1 MRRYHQQNI
10 RQRRPFWL
18 PASNFYVLAA
28 AVTLAVFFLFW
39 GLLHD
44 GGSET
49 PLVPA
54 GLSASIVLAS
64 AVILRE
70 VVLRRAR
77 NRFLAHQRS
86 LDRSVA
92 AAPRRNDPADPDK
105 LTLERNAAILGVIEQ
120 KSHAAKTLRRL
131 AAAHREVFDLC
142 EEYLL
147 VTQRELPSVG
157 VGSPRL
163 AAIRRG
169 QDRANDLR
177 HFHLLQ
183 WASIETQNLAEEAR
197 ARSRLSERMDLTQR
211 ALTVVDFAANVYPN
225 EASLLESEQV
235 LRELITSIKVADF
248 VQKAERAAF
257 KDNRTRAISH
267 YKDALFELERATA
280 GSFED
285 RENAMGRIRD
295 EIEKLENRA
304 EETETRLNVS
314 NKKIGTPKR
323 R

>member
-28 AVTLAVFFLFW
+28 AATLAVFFLIW

-44 GGSET
+44 GGLET

-54 GLSASIVLAS
+54 GLGASIVLAS
-64 AVILRE
+64 AVFLRE

-92 AAPRRNDPADPDK
+92 AAPRRFEASETDK
-105 LTLERNAAILGVIEQ
+105 LTLEKNAAILRAIEQ
-120 KSHAAKTLRRL
+120 KSQAAKTLQRL

-147 VTQRELPSVG
+147 VTHRELPYVG

-169 QDRANDLR
+169 QERANDLR
-177 HFHLLQ
+177 HYHLLR
-183 WASIETQNLAEEAR
+183 WASLETRTLAEEAR
-197 ARSRLSERMDLTQR
+197 ARPRISERMEFAQR
-211 ALTVVDFAANVYPN
+211 ALSVVDFASGIYPD
-225 EASLLESEQV
+225 EAALVESEKV
-235 LRELITSIKVADF
+235 LNELLTSIKVADL

-257 KDNRTRAISH
+257 KGNRARAVSH
-267 YKDALFELERATA
+267 YKDALFVLERERS
-280 GSFED
+280 GSIEHQETVVD
-285 RENAMGRIRD
+285 KIRS
-295 EIEKLENRA
+295 EIEKIENSSQ
-304 EETETRLNVS
+304 ETGSRLSTS
-314 NKKIGTPKR
+314 NKKPETPSR
-323 R
+323 